1 MIMKKYNKEIIKTS
15 IGAAILPVGMS
26 AIDNANL
33 GTLGTVAKTAMVGGF
48 VSNKAK
54 KFLR

>member
-1 MIMKKYNKEIIKTS
+1 MKKYNKEIIKTS